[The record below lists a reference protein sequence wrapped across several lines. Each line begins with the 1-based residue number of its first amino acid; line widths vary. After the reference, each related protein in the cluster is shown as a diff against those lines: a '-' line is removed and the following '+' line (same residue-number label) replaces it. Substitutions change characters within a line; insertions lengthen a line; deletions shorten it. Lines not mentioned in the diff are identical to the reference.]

1 MGQKRKRG
9 RLTFLDQLRK
19 TVGEM
24 EDERIKL
31 EDTILAL
38 YEVIRFIKIKNE
50 NKDTRQEG

>member
-19 TVGEM
+19 TVCEM